1 MKKGRNAYQADKAGT
16 KHEKHRNTKRFPQ
29 GTDKVAS
36 GKSSEQKAQKTS

>member
-29 GTDKVAS
+29 GTDKIGGAKS
-36 GKSSEQKAQKTS
+36 GDNKAQKTN